1 MEREQAKEIIHI
13 LTDLQKQHD
22 PDCGYRNYKYYEEVI
37 SNIYNQNKQLQ
48 DKLDKVKELMVNYIN
63 DDYGELRLDDIL
75 SIIES
80 ESGE

>member
-1 MEREQAKEIIHI
+1 MTNRLLAELEQ
-13 LTDLQKQHD
+13 LKQ
-22 PDCGYRNYKYYEEVI
+22 
-37 SNIYNQNKQLQ
+37 QNKQLQ

-80 ESGE
+80 ESGNTE